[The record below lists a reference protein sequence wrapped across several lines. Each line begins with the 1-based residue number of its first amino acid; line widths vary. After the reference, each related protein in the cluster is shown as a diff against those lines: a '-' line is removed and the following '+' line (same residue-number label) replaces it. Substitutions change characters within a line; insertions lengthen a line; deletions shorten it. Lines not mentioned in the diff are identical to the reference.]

1 MTNKDLVVL
10 IRALIKERDGQG
22 SKTEFE
28 WVKGH
33 SNDPGNEAADQL
45 AVAGARMTRY

>member
-1 MTNKDLVVL
+1 VVL
-10 IRALIKERDGQG
+10 IRALINERNKQG

-28 WVKGH
+28 WIKGH
-33 SNDPGNEAADQL
+33 SNDPSNEAADQL